1 MCGEDRSDGIVYIFS
16 RSTGEWLE
24 ETKLL
29 IDNEDHSSHSGFSV
43 AISGDGNTAIVGFY
57 YDDNEKGEN
66 SGTVCIYRRIDGMWV
81 QQIRLVDNDGGK
93 YGYFGGSVALS
104 SDGCVAIVGAPNS
117 KNSSGANS
125 GAAYIYRYTGDVWL
139 EETKLVANDV
149 SNGDQ
154 FGYLVMLS
162 GTGNAAVVGT
172 YDFDDDLIEYGY
184 LFVRTDGGWVQKCK
198 SQSLSDLSDLI
209 SDNSSIFDL
218 T

>member
-1 MCGEDRSDGIVYIFS
+1 MVGAVVKVFFYIFS

-29 IDNEDHSSHSGFSV
+29 IDDKDHHSHSGSSV
-43 AISGDGNTAIVGFY
+43 AISSDGSTAIVGFY
-57 YDDNEKGEN
+57 YGDNEKGEN

-81 QQIRLVDNDGGK
+81 QQIRLIDNDGGK

-117 KNSSGANS
+117 KNSAGANS

-139 EETKLVANDV
+139 EEVKLVANDV
-149 SNGDQ
+149 SDGDQ

-184 LFVRTDGGWVQKCK
+184 LFIRTDGGWVQKCK
-198 SQSLSDLSDLI
+198 SQSLSDLCDLI